1 MESSKIL
8 YLHQPQKQRTRIYF
22 ITILNSVDS
31 ITEISLPHSLLRK
44 TINNCINE
52 TEYVNSVET
61 SFLMCAVR
69 PLLAHG
75 NFGDGYHSPP
85 LEPLNLDNIE
95 LGGGQQFHAIFSDMQ
110 VRGGSNFIINKLK
123 ANTSSMAFDLLL
135 TLPRIDFVANYFMKL
150 NILLLDVE
158 GQGKARGHCENAT
171 ALVKMRGVRYF
182 KDDVELVKFTKMPMR
197 INISVFK
204 MHLDNLFNGDP
215 VLSEVGNTIINDNQD
230 LYLKEIIP
238 GLQKALSQKFLD
250 IANMMLAYTTY
261 DEMFP
266 L

>member
-1 MESSKIL
+1 MLSKVDTFIFIL
-8 YLHQPQKQRTRIYF
+8 SIRMCFSKLPST
-22 ITILNSVDS
+22 ITTCHRNDPDL
-31 ITEISLPHSLLRK
+31 E
-44 TINNCINE
+44 NCIIKA
-52 TEYVNSVET
+52 VET
-61 SFLMCAVR
+61 VR
-69 PLLAHG
+69 PLLPHG
-75 NFGDGYHSPP
+75 DFGDGYRSPP

-135 TLPRIDFVANYFMKL
+135 TLPRIDFIGSYLMKL
-150 NILLLDVE
+150 NILLLNVH
-158 GQGKARGHCENAT
+158 GQGKVRGFCENAT
-171 ALVKMRGVRYF
+171 ALVKLRGIRYF
-182 KDDVELVKFTKMPMR
+182 EDNVELAKFTKMTMR
-197 INISVFK
+197 ININTFK

-215 VLSEVGNTIINDNQD
+215 ILSEVGNMIINDNQD

-238 GLQKALSQKFLD
+238 GLQKALSQQFLET
-250 IANMMLAYTTY
+250 ANMMLAYTTY

>member
-1 MESSKIL
+1 MLSKVETLIL
-8 YLHQPQKQRTRIYF
+8 ILTFRMCFSKLPST
-22 ITILNSVDS
+22 ITTCHRNHPDL
-31 ITEISLPHSLLRK
+31 E
-44 TINNCINE
+44 NCIIKA
-52 TEYVNSVET
+52 VE
-61 SFLMCAVR
+61 AVR
-69 PLLAHG
+69 PLLGHG
-75 NFGDGYHSPP
+75 NFGDGYRSPP

-95 LGGGQQFHAIFSDMQ
+95 LGGGQQFHAIFSNMQ

-135 TLPRIDFVANYFMKL
+135 TLPRIDFVGNYFMKL

-158 GQGKARGHCENAT
+158 GQGKVRGHCENAT

-182 KDDVELVKFTKMPMR
+182 KDDVELVKFIKMPMR

-261 DEMFP
+261 DEI
-266 L
+266 LYK